1 MRRDS
6 VGAGLDRDL
15 RRAHGIRV
23 MPTTGVTNGGDVID
37 IDAKG
42 EVRSGHFSPSQLA
55 PGICL
60 PALDTGFVRNRRRQ
74 ARRQAF
80 TRSAFATTSFA
91 RNCAMMELRCLISNT
106 SRSMV
111 TDVKSGDDRS
121 MPMLSMLP
129 SC

>member
-1 MRRDS
+1 MRGDS
-6 VGAGLDRDL
+6 VGASLDRDL
-15 RRAHGIRV
+15 RRTHGIRG
-23 MPTTGVTNGGDVID
+23 MPAAGVADGGNVID
-37 IDAKG
+37 IDAEPEG
-42 EVRSGHFSPSQLA
+42 RGRHFFAVRSYARDLSA
-55 PGICL
+55 I
-60 PALDTGFVRNRRRQ
+60 ATGFIGNCRRQ

-129 SC
+129 SCS